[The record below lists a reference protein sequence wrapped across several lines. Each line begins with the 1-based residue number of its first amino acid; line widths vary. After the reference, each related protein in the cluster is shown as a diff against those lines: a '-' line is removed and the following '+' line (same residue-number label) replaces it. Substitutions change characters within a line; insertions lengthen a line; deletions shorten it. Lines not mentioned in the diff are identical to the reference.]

1 MATHAPDLPPQVSP
15 PRFALNATDLSAVR
29 GADALGVA
37 AYPGPDGPLLDASGD
52 ELAESLGV
60 DLLGALELAGATG
73 SAGALT
79 TTYAVVEGRPVAMHV
94 VGVGEQTLRDY
105 RRAGAALAR
114 AARDRSSL
122 ATSVVAEAPDDALG
136 AFVVG
141 AVLGSFGFSWRSEGP
156 EHRPVERIVLTG
168 LEGPDA
174 DAELHRALALGGAG
188 WMARRLA
195 TTPSNLKD
203 PAWLAG
209 QAERVAEDSGLSVEV
224 WDEQRLAKEG
234 MGGILGVGQASVS
247 PPRLIRLDYT
257 PAKAGRRTPHVV
269 LVGKGITFDSGGLS
283 IKPAES
289 MQTMKRDMTGGAV
302 VIAVLGALADLGCP
316 VRVTGLVAAAENAVS
331 GNALRPGDVVTHY
344 GGRTS
349 EVTNTDAEGRL
360 VLADALAWAVDELKP
375 DAIVDVA
382 TLTGAMKVALGQAM
396 GGYFANDD
404 ALAEALRVA
413 AAEAG
418 EPLWRMPLVADYE
431 EKLSSKVA
439 DADNA
444 PGGAGAITAA
454 LFLQHFVGD
463 VPWAHLDVASAG
475 DSPKESFEWTEG
487 PTGYGAR
494 ALLEWLST
502 DEPLAG
508 VGR

>member
-1 MATHAPDLPPQVSP
+1 MSLVRALVGLLVVTLALVVQVTFFP
-15 PRFALNATDLSAVR
+15 HIAWQGIVPNLC
-29 GADALGVA
+29 
-37 AYPGPDGPLLDASGD
+37 LL
-52 ELAESLGV
+52 
-60 DLLGALELAGATG
+60 
-73 SAGALT
+73 
-79 TTYAVVEGRPVAMHV
+79 VV
-94 VGVGEQTLRDY
+94 
-105 RRAGAALAR
+105 AGAALAR

-413 AAEAG
+413 GLVTHERT
-418 EPLWRMPLVADYE
+418 ELTTPLVGHGVTAGRRRINRGF
-431 EKLSSKVA
+431 LSGAVVFIVIGVA
-439 DADNA
+439 VLTRALPA
-444 PGGAGAITAA
+444 PWLAVGVVAVLGSTALGVVRARHLGHRLTSRSVVIAPPSVARQRIVVDRDGVIGWASRTSLFQRRAGVTTLILATAAGAEHYPLVDVDEETAA
-454 LFLQHFVGD
+454 GVARDVSPDWIRPFL
-463 VPWAHLDVASAG
+463 VP
-475 DSPKESFEWTEG
+475 
-487 PTGYGAR
+487 
-494 ALLEWLST
+494 
-502 DEPLAG
+502 
-508 VGR
+508 